1 MKVALVHDWLIHM
14 RGGEKVLDAIAEL
27 YPDATLYTLFF
38 DRKKISPNLARLK
51 IKASFLQYFPG
62 IKFYYRWLLPILPW
76 AIQSMKVEDADL
88 VISSSH
94 CVAKGI
100 RIPDRA
106 YHVCYCHSPM
116 RYLWGFQDVYFSRYL
131 APVRILI
138 KAVFHFLKKWDLG
151 TNERVD
157 LFIANSEYIKKRI
170 QTVYQRDSVVVHPP
184 LETGFFKPMGDNL
197 PGDVIVIPPTAGEE
211 SQAKSFAPPRA
222 SGAETVRSG
231 DPSQPLRMSGA
242 ETARPPHFF
251 LAVSHFVPYKRLDLV
266 IEAFNGLERRLV
278 VIGSGP
284 LASQY
289 QKLRKNEQISFLGG
303 VSDEVLRQTY
313 SEARALVFP
322 TEEDFGIVPLEA
334 QACGAPVIAFR
345 KGGALETVKSG
356 VFFDEQTPEAIRE
369 AVLRFEGQRFDR
381 GEVSGKVQGFGRKH
395 FLENMKKAIKS
406 HYVSKVVPS

>member
-14 RGGEKVLDAIAEL
+14 RGGEKVLDALAEL
-27 YPDATLYTLFF
+27 YPDATLYTLFYN
-38 DRKKISPNLARLK
+38 RKRISPKLARLT

-62 IKFYYRWLLPILPW
+62 IKYYYRWLLPILPW
-76 AIQSMKVEDADL
+76 AIRSMKVEDADL

-100 RIPDRA
+100 RVPENA
-106 YHVCYCHSPM
+106 YHVCYCHTPM
-116 RYLWGFQDVYFSRYL
+116 RYLWGFQDVYFNRYL
-131 APVRILI
+131 APVRFLI
-138 KAVFHFLKKWDLG
+138 DAVFHFLKKWDLR

-157 LFIANSEYIKKRI
+157 LFVANSEYIKKRI
-170 QTVYQRDSVVVHPP
+170 KMVYQRDAVVVHPP
-184 LETGFFKPMGDNL
+184 VETDFFKPADDHSPLSQRGGRGDLDSIPLNPPLQKGEAIFGNDTEANL
-197 PGDVIVIPPTAGEE
+197 DYY
-211 SQAKSFAPPRA
+211 
-222 SGAETVRSG
+222 
-231 DPSQPLRMSGA
+231 
-242 ETARPPHFF
+242 

-266 IEAFNGLERRLV
+266 IEAFNRLERRLV

-289 QKLRKNEQISFLGG
+289 QKLRKNDQISFWGG
-303 VSDEVLRQTY
+303 VSDEALRRTY
-313 SEARALVFP
+313 SEARALIFP

-369 AVLRFEGQRFDR
+369 AVVRFEGQSFDR
-381 GEVSGKVQGFGRKH
+381 AEVSQKVQGFGRKY
-395 FLENMKKAIKS
+395 FLLNMKKVIETHFMNKAARQ
-406 HYVSKVVPS
+406 